1 MIHLGGTRVYTVV
14 SPSNCTT
21 VYIPPPLGQSSML
34 NMLNISTAV
43 GIVSVPERSA
53 LVRSLQLVLVELSEH
68 VLFGVVD
75 STFLVVEQS
84 SLENRLRGA
93 WSTPFYRVLNLLIS
107 ATLGYIP
114 RYPQTPLDCCIV
126 RWTVKPSAVRVSGRI
141 FWEKS
146 LEKLDF

>member
-93 WSTPFYRVLNLLIS
+93 
-107 ATLGYIP
+107 
-114 RYPQTPLDCCIV
+114 
-126 RWTVKPSAVRVSGRI
+126 
-141 FWEKS
+141 
-146 LEKLDF
+146 